1 LNCFVFI
8 TASNLQSYNWSY
20 FPTGLEADCRGQWR
34 TTGAFRQPLTPV
46 MTFTTVAPPL
56 APSPSP
62 LTGCGDFP
70 YARSRISLIAAILTC
85 SLCACLAKRTNSA
98 KASGA
103 YRSATALISTVVLF
117 SEPFGRPPSFPFSRQ
132 ISALDIFQLTFRAMV
147 YLGFLIIRI
156 GINQLF
162 SPASARFRHGGQ
174 SDLIGHAQRRDPPAI
189 GVVLVSGPV
198 RGIVTFGSVYVP
210 SVSNLSVMIEFVLSA
225 LATDTGRRFAPLSDV
240 SACETD
246 LAG

>member
-1 LNCFVFI
+1 MKAPHSKCGIGASLSGVRIPPSPPCASIKHLNCFVFI

-117 SEPFGRPPSFPFSRQ
+117 SLASHSAGRQAFGSHGRFPPSTFFS
-132 ISALDIFQLTFRAMV
+132 S
-147 YLGFLIIRI
+147 
-156 GINQLF
+156 
-162 SPASARFRHGGQ
+162 H
-174 SDLIGHAQRRDPPAI
+174 
-189 GVVLVSGPV
+189 
-198 RGIVTFGSVYVP
+198 
-210 SVSNLSVMIEFVLSA
+210 
-225 LATDTGRRFAPLSDV
+225 FAPWFILV
-240 SACETD
+240 F
-246 LAG
+246 